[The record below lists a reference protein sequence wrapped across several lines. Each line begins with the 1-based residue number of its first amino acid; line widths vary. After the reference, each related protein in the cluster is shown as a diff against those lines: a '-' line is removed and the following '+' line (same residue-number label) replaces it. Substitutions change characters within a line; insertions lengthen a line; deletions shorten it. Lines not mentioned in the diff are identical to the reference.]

1 LFVVTCGLKVHNR
14 AEREASVPVTK
25 TATRF
30 QFWAARFICH
40 EEEARSMMKTA
51 AAAPEEQDFILSSS
65 APSLAQKRLALGVV
79 LVLLVAFLLA
89 AGPLSTVQLVRIDVF
104 VSAYAAAMFVND
116 SITAVLL
123 FAQFSI
129 LRSRALLA
137 ISSGYVFTALM
148 LVPWMLTFPGL
159 FASSGL
165 LGAGL
170 QSTAWLYILWHAGFP
185 AFVIAYALLKE
196 GDATKRLWQGSV
208 HVAILS
214 SVAMTAGIVCAAA
227 FLVTAGQEVLPRLML
242 DTVHLSALWPY
253 AAGFASLSSVLAII
267 VLWARRR
274 SVLDLWLMV
283 VMCAFVIEI
292 CLISFPVPARYSV
305 GWYAGRICGL
315 LSGSL
320 VLFVLLYEITTLYAR
335 RAENAERNRAQEAL
349 RESEERLQDIIDN
362 TTAVVFV
369 KDLDLR
375 FVLINREF
383 ERRFQVQRD
392 QIRGK
397 IDFDVLPDN
406 TAQLVRG
413 RDQQVI
419 EAGVPLQFE
428 QVVPSIEGERH
439 YVVVKFLLRDRTGK
453 PYGVCGIAT
462 DITESKRTQ
471 EMQAALAR
479 ERETFALQR
488 AAELGRA
495 NEALRGCLDALASV
509 HELDDFLGQVMATM
523 TRQLGAISST
533 LRVRNFEQNTLPLEL
548 VFQDGRVMSPDEAK
562 YPENW
567 RNVSLVEERFNLFLD
582 QPSAITRTLD
592 PHSPIP
598 DGHRSYLLGLGV
610 KTILIIPLTS
620 SGQVNGRL
628 TFRFTE
634 ERDFH
639 PEELEIARA
648 LATQASLAIQLTR
661 LAKTARQSAVLE
673 ERNQLAG
680 EIHDSLAQFFTGISM
695 QLGVAKEVIKT
706 GDNNGLPYIERAS
719 ELAQYGLADARRS
732 AFSLRPTV
740 TKESGLIEA
749 LQKVAER
756 SNIPGSLRCNFRSH
770 GVPEESLP
778 PSAQQELL
786 RIAQEAISN
795 AVRHAKPTV
804 ISVDVRWEPPNLVLE
819 VTDNGSG
826 IANPQ
831 LASRG
836 GFGLSNMRARAE
848 KLGAQFDVQTAAS
861 RGTSIVV
868 LLPIN

>member
-1 LFVVTCGLKVHNR
+1 
-14 AEREASVPVTK
+14 
-25 TATRF
+25 
-30 QFWAARFICH
+30 
-40 EEEARSMMKTA
+40 MMKTA
-51 AAAPEEQDFILSSS
+51 AAAPQEQDFILSSL

-79 LVLLVAFLLA
+79 LVLLVAFLLT
-89 AGPLSTVQLVRIDVF
+89 AGPLSSVQLARIDPF
-104 VSAYAAAMFVND
+104 IPAYASAMFVND

-137 ISSGYVFTALM
+137 IASGYVFTALM
-148 LVPWMLTFPGL
+148 LVPWMLTFPGV

-170 QSTAWLYILWHAGFP
+170 QSTACLYIVWHAGFP
-185 AFVIAYALLKE
+185 AFVTAYAFLKE

-208 HVAILS
+208 HLAILS
-214 SVAMTAGIVCAAA
+214 SIAMTAGIVCAAA
-227 FLVTAGQEVLPRLML
+227 FLVTAGHELLPRLML
-242 DTVHLSALWPY
+242 DSVRFSALWAY
-253 AAGFASLSSVLAII
+253 AAGFTLLCYVLTIV

-274 SVLDLWLMV
+274 SVLDLWLLV
-283 VMCAFVIEI
+283 VMCAFVIEM
-292 CLISFPVPARYSV
+292 CLISFPVPARYTV
-305 GWYAGRICGL
+305 GWYGGRICGL

-335 RAENAERNRAQEAL
+335 QAGNAERNRAQEAL
-349 RESEERLQDIIDN
+349 REREERLQDIVDK

-392 QIRGK
+392 QIRRK
-397 IDFDVLPDN
+397 TVDVLPDN
-406 TAQLVRG
+406 AAKLVSG

-419 EAGVPLQFE
+419 ETGVPLQFE

-439 YVVVKFLLRDRTGK
+439 YVVVKFLLRDRTEK
-453 PYGVCGIAT
+453 PYGICGIAT
-462 DITESKRTQ
+462 DITESKRAQ

-509 HELDDFLGQVMATM
+509 RELDDFLGQVMATM
-523 TRQLGAISST
+523 TRELGAVSST

-562 YPENW
+562 YPEEW
-567 RNVSLVEERFNLFLD
+567 RNVSLVEQRFRLLLN
-582 QPSAITRTLD
+582 QPSATARTLD
-592 PHSPIP
+592 PHSLIP
-598 DGHRSYLLGLGV
+598 DRHRSYLLGLGV
-610 KTILIIPLTS
+610 KTILIIPLIS
-620 SGQVNGRL
+620 RGQVNGRL

-661 LAKTARQSAVLE
+661 LAKTARQSAVVE
-673 ERNQLAG
+673 ERSRLAG
-680 EIHDSLAQFFTGISM
+680 DIHDSLGQFFTAISM
-695 QLGVAKEVIKT
+695 QLGVAKEVIKP
-706 GDNNGLPYIERAS
+706 GADNGLTYIERAS
-719 ELAQYGLADARRS
+719 ELAQHGLAEARRS
-732 AFSLRPTV
+732 AFSLQPTV
-740 TKESGLIEA
+740 TEESGLIEA
-749 LQKVAER
+749 LQKMVER
-756 SNIPGSLRCNFRSH
+756 SNIPGSVRCNFSSH
-770 GVPEESLP
+770 DVPEESLP

-804 ISVDVRWEPPNLVLE
+804 IRVDVRWEPPNVVLE

-848 KLGAQFDVQTAAS
+848 KLGAQFDVRSAAS

>member
-1 LFVVTCGLKVHNR
+1 
-14 AEREASVPVTK
+14 
-25 TATRF
+25 
-30 QFWAARFICH
+30 
-40 EEEARSMMKTA
+40 MMKTA
-51 AAAPEEQDFILSSS
+51 AAGPEDQDFILSSL
-65 APSLAQKRLALGVV
+65 APSLAQKRLAIGVV
-79 LVLLVAFLLA
+79 LFLLVAFLLT
-89 AGPLSTVQLVRIDVF
+89 AGPLSSVQLARIDPF
-104 VSAYAAAMFVND
+104 VPAYASAMFVND

-129 LRSRALLA
+129 LRTRALLA

-148 LVPWMLTFPGL
+148 LVPWMLTFPGV
-159 FASSGL
+159 FTSSGL

-170 QSTAWLYILWHAGFP
+170 QSTACLYLVWHAGFP
-185 AFVIAYALLKE
+185 GFVMAYALLKE

-214 SVAMTAGIVCAAA
+214 SIGMTAGIVCAAA
-227 FLVTAGQEVLPRLML
+227 FLVTAGHELLPRLL
-242 DTVHLSALWPY
+242 VDTVHFSALWAY
-253 AAGFASLSSVLAII
+253 AAGFALLWYVLAIV

-274 SVLDLWLMV
+274 SALDLWLLV
-283 VMCAFVIEI
+283 VMCAFVIEMG
-292 CLISFPVPARYSV
+292 LISFPVPARYTV
-305 GWYAGRICGL
+305 GWYGGRICGL
-315 LSGSL
+315 VSGGL
-320 VLFVLLYEITTLYAR
+320 VLFVLLYEITRLYAR
-335 RAENAERNRAQEAL
+335 QAENAERNRAQEAL
-349 RESEERLQDIIDN
+349 RESEERLQDIIDK

-392 QIRGK
+392 QIRGETV
-397 IDFDVLPDN
+397 DVLPHN
-406 TAQLVRG
+406 AAQLVSG

-419 EAGVPLQFE
+419 ETGVPLQFE
-428 QVVPSIEGERH
+428 QVAPSIEGERH

-462 DITESKRTQ
+462 DITESKQAQ
-471 EMQAALAR
+471 EMQAALAH

-509 HELDDFLGQVMATM
+509 RELDDFLGQVMATT
-523 TRQLGAISST
+523 TRQLGAVSST
-533 LRVRNFEQNTLPLEL
+533 LRLHNFEQNTLSLEL

-562 YPENW
+562 YPEDR
-567 RNVSLVEERFNLFLD
+567 RNLSLVEQRSLHFLD
-582 QPSAITRTLD
+582 QPSTIMRTLD
-592 PHSPIP
+592 PHSPIA

-620 SGQVNGRL
+620 RGQVNGGL
-628 TFRFTE
+628 AFRFTE
-634 ERDFH
+634 ERDFR
-639 PEELEIARA
+639 PEELEIASA

-661 LAKTARQSAVLE
+661 LAKTARHSAVLE
-673 ERNQLAG
+673 ERSRLAG
-680 EIHDSLAQFFTGISM
+680 EIHDSLGQFFTAISM
-695 QLGVAKEVIKT
+695 QLGVAKEVIKP
-706 GDNNGLPYIERAS
+706 GSDNGLTYLERAS
-719 ELAQYGLADARRS
+719 ELAQHGLAEARRS
-732 AFSLRPTV
+732 AFSLQPTV
-740 TKESGLIEA
+740 TEESGLIEA
-749 LQKVAER
+749 LQKMVER
-756 SNIPGSLRCNFRSH
+756 SNIPGSLRCNFSSH

-804 ISVDVRWEPPNLVLE
+804 IRVDLRWEPPNVVLE

-848 KLGAQFDVQTAAS
+848 KLGAQFDVRTAAS

>member
-1 LFVVTCGLKVHNR
+1 M
-14 AEREASVPVTK
+14 K
-25 TATRF
+25 T
-30 QFWAARFICH
+30 
-40 EEEARSMMKTA
+40 TA
-51 AAAPEEQDFILSSS
+51 AAPGEHDFMLSSLS
-65 APSLAQKRLALGVV
+65 PSLAQKRLAIGLV
-79 LVLLVAFLLA
+79 LVLLVAFLLI
-89 AGPLSTVQLVRIDVF
+89 AGPLSSVQLARIDAF
-104 VSAYAAAMFVND
+104 VPAYASAMFVND

-137 ISSGYVFTALM
+137 IASGYVFTALM
-148 LVPWMLTFPGL
+148 LVPWMLTFPGV

-170 QSTAWLYILWHAGFP
+170 QSTAWLYISWHAGFP

-214 SVAMTAGIVCAAA
+214 SVAMTAGIVCAAG
-227 FLVTAGQEVLPRLML
+227 FLVTAGHELLPRLML
-242 DTVHLSALWPY
+242 DTVRLSALWPY
-253 AAGFASLSSVLAII
+253 AAGFPLLSSVLAIV

-274 SVLDLWLMV
+274 SVLDLCLMV
-283 VMCAFVIEI
+283 VMCAFGIEI

-305 GWYAGRICGL
+305 GWYGGRICGL
-315 LSGSL
+315 VSGSL
-320 VLFVLLYEITTLYAR
+320 VLLVLLYEITTLYAR
-335 RAENAERNRAQEAL
+335 QAENAERNRAQEAL
-349 RESEERLQDIIDN
+349 RESEERLQDIIDK

-392 QIRGK
+392 QIRGETV
-397 IDFDVLPDN
+397 DVLPHN
-406 TAQLVRG
+406 AAQLVSG

-419 EAGVPLQFE
+419 ETGVPLQFE
-428 QVVPSIEGERH
+428 QVAPSIEGERH

-462 DITESKRTQ
+462 DITESKQAQ
-471 EMQAALAR
+471 EMQAALAH

-509 HELDDFLGQVMATM
+509 RELDDFLGQVMATT
-523 TRQLGAISST
+523 TRQLGAVSST
-533 LRVRNFEQNTLPLEL
+533 LRLHNFEQNTLSLEL

-562 YPENW
+562 YPEDR
-567 RNVSLVEERFNLFLD
+567 RNLSLVEQRSLHFLD
-582 QPSAITRTLD
+582 QPSTIMRTLD
-592 PHSPIP
+592 PHSPIA

-620 SGQVNGRL
+620 RGQVNGGL
-628 TFRFTE
+628 AFRFTE
-634 ERDFH
+634 ERDFR
-639 PEELEIARA
+639 PEELEIASA

-661 LAKTARQSAVLE
+661 LAKTARHSAVLE
-673 ERNQLAG
+673 ERSRLAG
-680 EIHDSLAQFFTGISM
+680 EIHDSLGQFFTAISM
-695 QLGVAKEVIKT
+695 QLGVAKEVIKP
-706 GDNNGLPYIERAS
+706 GSDNGLTYLERAS
-719 ELAQYGLADARRS
+719 ELAQHGLAEARRS
-732 AFSLRPTV
+732 AFSLQPTV
-740 TKESGLIEA
+740 TEESGLIEA
-749 LQKVAER
+749 LQKMVER
-756 SNIPGSLRCNFRSH
+756 SNIPGSLRCNFSSH

-804 ISVDVRWEPPNLVLE
+804 IRVDLRWEPPNVVLE

-848 KLGAQFDVQTAAS
+848 KLGAQFDVRTAAS

>member
-1 LFVVTCGLKVHNR
+1 
-14 AEREASVPVTK
+14 
-25 TATRF
+25 
-30 QFWAARFICH
+30 
-40 EEEARSMMKTA
+40 MMKTA
-51 AAAPEEQDFILSSS
+51 AAAQEQDFILSSL

-79 LVLLVAFLLA
+79 LVLLVAFLLT
-89 AGPLSTVQLVRIDVF
+89 AGPLSSVQLARIDPF
-104 VSAYAAAMFVND
+104 IPAYASAMFVND

-137 ISSGYVFTALM
+137 IASGYVFTALM
-148 LVPWMLTFPGL
+148 LVPWMLTFPGV

-170 QSTAWLYILWHAGFP
+170 QSTAWLYIVWHAGFP
-185 AFVIAYALLKE
+185 AFVTAYAFLKE

-208 HVAILS
+208 HLAILS
-214 SVAMTAGIVCAAA
+214 SIAMTAGIVCAAA
-227 FLVTAGQEVLPRLML
+227 FLVTAGHELLPRLML
-242 DTVHLSALWPY
+242 DTVRFSALWAY
-253 AAGFASLSSVLAII
+253 AAGFTLLCYVLTIV

-274 SVLDLWLMV
+274 SVLDLWLLV
-283 VMCAFVIEI
+283 VMCAFVIEM

-305 GWYAGRICGL
+305 GWYGGRICGL

-335 RAENAERNRAQEAL
+335 QAGNAERNRAQEAL
-349 RESEERLQDIIDN
+349 RESEERLQDIIDK

-392 QIRGK
+392 QIRRK
-397 IDFDVLPDN
+397 TVDVLPDN
-406 TAQLVRG
+406 AAKLVSG

-419 EAGVPLQFE
+419 ETGVPLQFE

-439 YVVVKFLLRDRTGK
+439 YVVVKFLLRDRTEK
-453 PYGVCGIAT
+453 PYGICGIAT
-462 DITESKRTQ
+462 DITESKHAQ

-509 HELDDFLGQVMATM
+509 RELDDFLGQVMATM
-523 TRQLGAISST
+523 TRQLGAVSST

-562 YPENW
+562 YPEEW
-567 RNVSLVEERFNLFLD
+567 RNVSLVEQRFRLLLN
-582 QPSAITRTLD
+582 QPSATARTLD
-592 PHSPIP
+592 PHSLIP

-610 KTILIIPLTS
+610 KTILIIPLIS
-620 SGQVNGRL
+620 RGQVNGRL

-661 LAKTARQSAVLE
+661 LAKTARQSAVVE
-673 ERNQLAG
+673 ERSRLAG
-680 EIHDSLAQFFTGISM
+680 DIHDSLGQFFTAISM
-695 QLGVAKEVIKT
+695 QLGVAKEVIKP
-706 GDNNGLPYIERAS
+706 GADNGLTYIERAS
-719 ELAQYGLADARRS
+719 ELAQHGLAEARRS
-732 AFSLRPTV
+732 AFSLQPTV
-740 TKESGLIEA
+740 TEESGLIEA
-749 LQKVAER
+749 LQKMVER
-756 SNIPGSLRCNFRSH
+756 SNIPGSVRCNFSSH

-804 ISVDVRWEPPNLVLE
+804 IRVDVRWEPPNVVLE

-848 KLGAQFDVQTAAS
+848 KLGAQFDVRTAAS

-868 LLPIN
+868 LLPIS

>member
-1 LFVVTCGLKVHNR
+1 
-14 AEREASVPVTK
+14 
-25 TATRF
+25 
-30 QFWAARFICH
+30 
-40 EEEARSMMKTA
+40 MMKTA
-51 AAAPEEQDFILSSS
+51 AAGPEDQDFILSSL
-65 APSLAQKRLALGVV
+65 APSLAQKRLAIGVV
-79 LVLLVAFLLA
+79 LFLLVAFLLT
-89 AGPLSTVQLVRIDVF
+89 AGPLSSVQLARIDPF
-104 VSAYAAAMFVND
+104 VPAYASAMFVND

-129 LRSRALLA
+129 LRTRALLA

-148 LVPWMLTFPGL
+148 LVPWMLTFPGV
-159 FASSGL
+159 FTSSGL

-170 QSTAWLYILWHAGFP
+170 QSTACLYLVWHAGFP
-185 AFVIAYALLKE
+185 GFVMAYALLKE

-214 SVAMTAGIVCAAA
+214 SIGMTAGIVCAAA
-227 FLVTAGQEVLPRLML
+227 FLVTAGHELLPRLL
-242 DTVHLSALWPY
+242 VDTVHFSALWAY
-253 AAGFASLSSVLAII
+253 AAGFALLWYVLAIV

-274 SVLDLWLMV
+274 SALDLWLLV
-283 VMCAFVIEI
+283 VMCAFVIEMG
-292 CLISFPVPARYSV
+292 LISFPVPARYTV
-305 GWYAGRICGL
+305 GWYGGRICGL
-315 LSGSL
+315 VSGGL
-320 VLFVLLYEITTLYAR
+320 VLFVLLYEITRLYAR
-335 RAENAERNRAQEAL
+335 QAENAERNRAQEAL
-349 RESEERLQDIIDN
+349 RESEERLQDIIDK

-392 QIRGK
+392 QIRGETV
-397 IDFDVLPDN
+397 DVLPHN
-406 TAQLVRG
+406 AAQLVSG

-419 EAGVPLQFE
+419 ETGVPFQFE

-439 YVVVKFLLRDRTGK
+439 YVVVKFLLRDRTEK
-453 PYGVCGIAT
+453 PYGICGIAT
-462 DITESKRTQ
+462 DITESKQAQ

-509 HELDDFLGQVMATM
+509 RELDDFLGQVMATT
-523 TRQLGAISST
+523 TRQLGAVSST
-533 LRVRNFEQNTLPLEL
+533 LRLHNFEQNTLSLEL

-562 YPENW
+562 YPEDR
-567 RNVSLVEERFNLFLD
+567 RNLSLVEQRSLHFLD
-582 QPSAITRTLD
+582 QPSTIMRTLD
-592 PHSPIP
+592 PHSPIA

-620 SGQVNGRL
+620 RGQVNGGL
-628 TFRFTE
+628 AFRFTE
-634 ERDFH
+634 ERDFR
-639 PEELEIARA
+639 PEELEIASA

-661 LAKTARQSAVLE
+661 LAKTARHSAVLE
-673 ERNQLAG
+673 ERSRLAG
-680 EIHDSLAQFFTGISM
+680 EIHDSLGQFFTAISM
-695 QLGVAKEVIKT
+695 QLGVAKEVIKP
-706 GDNNGLPYIERAS
+706 GSDNGLTYLERAS
-719 ELAQYGLADARRS
+719 ELAQHGLAEARRS
-732 AFSLRPTV
+732 AFSLQPTV
-740 TKESGLIEA
+740 TEESGLIEA
-749 LQKVAER
+749 LQKMVER
-756 SNIPGSLRCNFRSH
+756 SNIPGSLRCNFSSH

-804 ISVDVRWEPPNLVLE
+804 IRVDLRWEPPNVVLE

-848 KLGAQFDVQTAAS
+848 KLGAQFDVRTAAS

>member
-1 LFVVTCGLKVHNR
+1 
-14 AEREASVPVTK
+14 
-25 TATRF
+25 
-30 QFWAARFICH
+30 
-40 EEEARSMMKTA
+40 MMKTA
-51 AAAPEEQDFILSSS
+51 AAAPEEQDFILSSL

-79 LVLLVAFLLA
+79 LFLLVAFFLT
-89 AGPLSTVQLVRIDVF
+89 AGPLSSVQLARIDPF
-104 VSAYAAAMFVND
+104 VPAYASAMFVND

-148 LVPWMLTFPGL
+148 LVPWMLTFPGV
-159 FASSGL
+159 FAASGL

-170 QSTAWLYILWHAGFP
+170 QSTAWLYIVWHAGFP

-214 SVAMTAGIVCAAA
+214 SIAMTAGIVCAAA
-227 FLVTAGQEVLPRLML
+227 FLVTAGQELLPGLML
-242 DTVHLSALWPY
+242 DTVRFSAFWSY
-253 AAGFASLSSVLAII
+253 AAGFTLLWYVVAIV

-274 SVLDLWLMV
+274 SVLDLWLLV
-283 VMCAFVIEI
+283 VMCAFAIEM
-292 CLISFPVPARYSV
+292 CLISFPVPARYTV
-305 GWYAGRICGL
+305 GWYGGRICGL

-320 VLFVLLYEITTLYAR
+320 VLLVLLYEITTLYAR
-335 RAENAERNRAQEAL
+335 QAGNAERNRAQEAL
-349 RESEERLQDIIDN
+349 RESEERLQDIIDK

-383 ERRFQVQRD
+383 ERRFRVQRD

-397 IDFDVLPDN
+397 TVDVLPDN
-406 TAQLVRG
+406 AAQLVSG
-413 RDQQVI
+413 RDLQVI
-419 EAGVPLQFE
+419 ETGVPFQFE

-439 YVVVKFLLRDRTGK
+439 YVVVKFMLRDRTEK
-453 PYGVCGIAT
+453 PYGICGIAT
-462 DITESKRTQ
+462 DITESKHAQ

-509 HELDDFLGQVMATM
+509 RELDDFLGQVMATM
-523 TRQLGAISST
+523 TRQLGAVSST
-533 LRVRNFEQNTLPLEL
+533 LRVRNFERNTLPLEL

-562 YPENW
+562 YPVTW
-567 RNVSLVEERFNLFLD
+567 RNMSLVEQRSIHFLD

-592 PHSPIP
+592 PQSPIP

-610 KTILIIPLTS
+610 KTILIIPLIS
-620 SGQVNGRL
+620 GGQVNGRL

-673 ERNQLAG
+673 ERSRLAG
-680 EIHDSLAQFFTGISM
+680 DIHDSLGQFFTAISM
-695 QLGVAKEVIKT
+695 QLGVAKEVIKP
-706 GDNNGLPYIERAS
+706 GADNGLTYLERAS
-719 ELAQYGLADARRS
+719 ELAQHGLAEARRS
-732 AFSLRPTV
+732 AFSLQPTV
-740 TKESGLIEA
+740 TEESGLIEA
-749 LQKVAER
+749 LQKMVER
-756 SNIPGSLRCNFRSH
+756 SNIPGSVRCNFSSH

-804 ISVDVRWEPPNLVLE
+804 IRVDVRWEPPNVVLE

-826 IANPQ
+826 IADPQ

-848 KLGAQFDVQTAAS
+848 KLGAQFDVRTAAS

>member
-1 LFVVTCGLKVHNR
+1 
-14 AEREASVPVTK
+14 
-25 TATRF
+25 
-30 QFWAARFICH
+30 
-40 EEEARSMMKTA
+40 MMKTA
-51 AAAPEEQDFILSSS
+51 AAAPQEQDFILSSL

-79 LVLLVAFLLA
+79 LVLLVAFLLT
-89 AGPLSTVQLVRIDVF
+89 AGPFSSVQLVRIDAF
-104 VSAYAAAMFVND
+104 VPAYASAMFVND

-137 ISSGYVFTALM
+137 IASGYVFTALM
-148 LVPWMLTFPGL
+148 LVPWMLTFPGV

-227 FLVTAGQEVLPRLML
+227 FLVTAGQELLPRLML
-242 DTVHLSALWPY
+242 DTVRFSALWSY
-253 AAGFASLSSVLAII
+253 AAGFALLCYVLTIA

-274 SVLDLWLMV
+274 SVLDLWLLV
-283 VMCAFVIEI
+283 VMCAFVIEM

-305 GWYAGRICGL
+305 GWYGGRICGL

-335 RAENAERNRAQEAL
+335 QAENAERNRAQEAL
-349 RESEERLQDIIDN
+349 RESEERLQDIIDK

-397 IDFDVLPDN
+397 TVDVLPDN
-406 TAQLVRG
+406 AAQLVSG

-419 EAGVPLQFE
+419 ENGVPFQFE
-428 QVVPSIEGERH
+428 QVVPSIQGERH
-439 YVVVKFLLRDRTGK
+439 YVVVKFLLRDRTEK
-453 PYGVCGIAT
+453 PYGICGIAT
-462 DITESKRTQ
+462 DITESKHAQ
-471 EMQAALAR
+471 EMQATLAR

-509 HELDDFLGQVMATM
+509 RELDDFLGQVMATM
-523 TRQLGAISST
+523 TRQLGAVSST

-562 YPENW
+562 YPEDR
-567 RNVSLVEERFNLFLD
+567 RNLSLVEQRSIHFLD
-582 QPSAITRTLD
+582 QPGTITRTVD

-610 KTILIIPLTS
+610 KTILIMPLIS
-620 SGQVNGRL
+620 GGQVNGRL
-628 TFRFTE
+628 TFRFTA

-673 ERNQLAG
+673 ERSRLAG
-680 EIHDSLAQFFTGISM
+680 EIHDSLGQFFTAISM
-695 QLGVAKEVIKT
+695 QLGVAKEVIKP
-706 GDNNGLPYIERAS
+706 GADNGFTCIERAS
-719 ELAQYGLADARRS
+719 ELAQHGLAEVRRS
-732 AFSLRPTV
+732 AFSLQPTV
-740 TKESGLIEA
+740 TEESGLIEA
-749 LQKVAER
+749 LQKMVER
-756 SNIPGSLRCNFRSH
+756 SNIPGSVRCNFSSH

-804 ISVDVRWEPPNLVLE
+804 IRVDVRWEPPNVVLE
-819 VTDNGSG
+819 ITDDGSG
-826 IANPQ
+826 IAKPQ
-831 LASRG
+831 LASRD
-836 GFGLSNMRARAE
+836 GFGLSNMRGRAE
-848 KLGAQFDVQTAAS
+848 KLGAQFDVRTAAS
-861 RGTSIVV
+861 RGTSIIV

>member
-1 LFVVTCGLKVHNR
+1 
-14 AEREASVPVTK
+14 
-25 TATRF
+25 
-30 QFWAARFICH
+30 
-40 EEEARSMMKTA
+40 MMKTA
-51 AAAPEEQDFILSSS
+51 AAAPEEQDFILSS
-65 APSLAQKRLALGVV
+65 LAQNRLALGVV
-79 LVLLVAFLLA
+79 LVLLVAFLLT
-89 AGPLSTVQLVRIDVF
+89 AGPLSRVQLARIDAF
-104 VSAYAAAMFVND
+104 VPAYASAMFVND

-137 ISSGYVFTALM
+137 IASGYVFTALM
-148 LVPWMLTFPGL
+148 LVPWMLTFPGV

-170 QSTAWLYILWHAGFP
+170 QSTAWLYIVWHAGFP

-196 GDATKRLWQGSV
+196 GDATKRLWRGSV
-208 HVAILS
+208 QVAILS
-214 SVAMTAGIVCAAA
+214 SVAVTAGIVCAAA
-227 FLVTAGQEVLPRLML
+227 FLVTAGQELLPGLML
-242 DTVHLSALWPY
+242 DTVRFSAFWSY
-253 AAGFASLSSVLAII
+253 AAGFTLLWYVVAIV

-274 SVLDLWLMV
+274 SVLDLWLLV
-283 VMCAFVIEI
+283 VMCAFAIEM
-292 CLISFPVPARYSV
+292 CLISFPVPARYTV
-305 GWYAGRICGL
+305 GWYGGRICGL

-320 VLFVLLYEITTLYAR
+320 VLLVLLYEITTLYAR
-335 RAENAERNRAQEAL
+335 QAGNAERNRAQEAL
-349 RESEERLQDIIDN
+349 RESEERLQDIIDK

-383 ERRFQVQRD
+383 ERRFRVQRD

-397 IDFDVLPDN
+397 TVDVLPDN
-406 TAQLVRG
+406 AAQLVSG
-413 RDQQVI
+413 RDLQVI
-419 EAGVPLQFE
+419 ETGVPFQFE

-439 YVVVKFLLRDRTGK
+439 YVVVKFMLRDRTEK
-453 PYGVCGIAT
+453 PYGICGIAT
-462 DITESKRTQ
+462 DITESKHAQ

-509 HELDDFLGQVMATM
+509 RELDDFLGQVMATM
-523 TRQLGAISST
+523 TRQLGAVSST
-533 LRVRNFEQNTLPLEL
+533 LRVRNFERNTLPLEL

-562 YPENW
+562 YPVTW
-567 RNVSLVEERFNLFLD
+567 RNMSLVEQRSIHFLD

-592 PHSPIP
+592 PQSPIP

-610 KTILIIPLTS
+610 KTILIIPLIS
-620 SGQVNGRL
+620 GGQVNGRL

-673 ERNQLAG
+673 ERSRLAG
-680 EIHDSLAQFFTGISM
+680 DIHDSLGQFFTAISM
-695 QLGVAKEVIKT
+695 QLGVAKEVIKP
-706 GDNNGLPYIERAS
+706 GADNGLTYLERAS
-719 ELAQYGLADARRS
+719 ELAQHGLAEARRS
-732 AFSLRPTV
+732 AFSLQPTV
-740 TKESGLIEA
+740 TEESGLIEA
-749 LQKVAER
+749 LQKMVER
-756 SNIPGSLRCNFRSH
+756 SNIPGSVRCNFSSH

-804 ISVDVRWEPPNLVLE
+804 IRVDVRWEPPNVVLE

-826 IANPQ
+826 IADPQ

-848 KLGAQFDVQTAAS
+848 KLGAQFDVRTAAS

>member
-1 LFVVTCGLKVHNR
+1 M
-14 AEREASVPVTK
+14 K
-25 TATRF
+25 T
-30 QFWAARFICH
+30 
-40 EEEARSMMKTA
+40 TA
-51 AAAPEEQDFILSSS
+51 AAPGEHDFMLSSLS
-65 APSLAQKRLALGVV
+65 PSLAQKRLAIGLV
-79 LVLLVAFLLA
+79 LVLLVAFLLI
-89 AGPLSTVQLVRIDVF
+89 AGPLSSVQLARIDAF
-104 VSAYAAAMFVND
+104 VPAYASAMFVND

-137 ISSGYVFTALM
+137 IASGYVFTALM
-148 LVPWMLTFPGL
+148 LVPWMLTFPGV

-170 QSTAWLYILWHAGFP
+170 QSTAWLYISWHAGFP

-214 SVAMTAGIVCAAA
+214 SVAMTAGIVCAAG
-227 FLVTAGQEVLPRLML
+227 FLVTAGHELLPRLML
-242 DTVHLSALWPY
+242 DTVRLSALWPY
-253 AAGFASLSSVLAII
+253 AAGFPLLSSVLAIV

-274 SVLDLWLMV
+274 SVLDLCLMV
-283 VMCAFVIEI
+283 VMCAFGIEI

-305 GWYAGRICGL
+305 GWYGGRICGL
-315 LSGSL
+315 VSGSL
-320 VLFVLLYEITTLYAR
+320 VLLVLLYEITTLYAR
-335 RAENAERNRAQEAL
+335 QAENAERNRAQEAL
-349 RESEERLQDIIDN
+349 RESEERLQDIIDK

-392 QIRGK
+392 QIRGETV
-397 IDFDVLPDN
+397 DVLPHN
-406 TAQLVRG
+406 AAQLVSG

-419 EAGVPLQFE
+419 ETGVPFQFE

-439 YVVVKFLLRDRTGK
+439 YVVVKFLLRDRTEK
-453 PYGVCGIAT
+453 PYGICGIAT
-462 DITESKRTQ
+462 DITESKQAQ

-509 HELDDFLGQVMATM
+509 RELDDFLGQVMATT
-523 TRQLGAISST
+523 TRQLGAVSST
-533 LRVRNFEQNTLPLEL
+533 LRLHNFEQNTLSLEL

-562 YPENW
+562 YPEDR
-567 RNVSLVEERFNLFLD
+567 RNLSLVEQRSLHFLD
-582 QPSAITRTLD
+582 QPSTIMRTLD
-592 PHSPIP
+592 PHSPIA

-620 SGQVNGRL
+620 RGQVNGGL
-628 TFRFTE
+628 AFRFTE
-634 ERDFH
+634 ERDFR
-639 PEELEIARA
+639 PEELEIASA

-661 LAKTARQSAVLE
+661 LAKTARHSAVLE
-673 ERNQLAG
+673 ERSRLAG
-680 EIHDSLAQFFTGISM
+680 EIHDSLGQFFTAISM
-695 QLGVAKEVIKT
+695 QLGVAKEVIKP
-706 GDNNGLPYIERAS
+706 GSDNGLTYLERAS
-719 ELAQYGLADARRS
+719 ELAQHGLAEARRS
-732 AFSLRPTV
+732 AFSLQPTV
-740 TKESGLIEA
+740 TEESGLIEA
-749 LQKVAER
+749 LQKMVER
-756 SNIPGSLRCNFRSH
+756 SNIPGSLRCNFSSH

-804 ISVDVRWEPPNLVLE
+804 IRVDLRWEPPNVVLE

-848 KLGAQFDVQTAAS
+848 KLGAQFDVRTAAS

>member
-1 LFVVTCGLKVHNR
+1 MDADLSG
-14 AEREASVPVTK
+14 PVRVK
-25 TATRF
+25 
-30 QFWAARFICH
+30 
-40 EEEARSMMKTA
+40 
-51 AAAPEEQDFILSSS
+51 
-65 APSLAQKRLALGVV
+65 
-79 LVLLVAFLLA
+79 
-89 AGPLSTVQLVRIDVF
+89 
-104 VSAYAAAMFVND
+104 
-116 SITAVLL
+116 
-123 FAQFSI
+123 
-129 LRSRALLA
+129 
-137 ISSGYVFTALM
+137 
-148 LVPWMLTFPGL
+148 
-159 FASSGL
+159 
-165 LGAGL
+165 
-170 QSTAWLYILWHAGFP
+170 
-185 AFVIAYALLKE
+185 
-196 GDATKRLWQGSV
+196 
-208 HVAILS
+208 
-214 SVAMTAGIVCAAA
+214 
-227 FLVTAGQEVLPRLML
+227 
-242 DTVHLSALWPY
+242 WP
-253 AAGFASLSSVLAII
+253 
-267 VLWARRR
+267 ARRR
-274 SVLDLWLMV
+274 APEHSVALH
-283 VMCAFVIEI
+283 
-292 CLISFPVPARYSV
+292 
-305 GWYAGRICGL
+305 
-315 LSGSL
+315 L
-320 VLFVLLYEITTLYAR
+320 VAR
-335 RAENAERNRAQEAL
+335 R
-349 RESEERLQDIIDN
+349 
-362 TTAVVFV
+362 F
-369 KDLDLR
+369 
-375 FVLINREF
+375 
-383 ERRFQVQRD
+383 
-392 QIRGK
+392 
-397 IDFDVLPDN
+397 P
-406 TAQLVRG
+406 
-413 RDQQVI
+413 
-419 EAGVPLQFE
+419 
-428 QVVPSIEGERH
+428 
-439 YVVVKFLLRDRTGK
+439 
-453 PYGVCGIAT
+453 
-462 DITESKRTQ
+462 
-471 EMQAALAR
+471 
-479 ERETFALQR
+479 
-488 AAELGRA
+488 
-495 NEALRGCLDALASV
+495 
-509 HELDDFLGQVMATM
+509 
-523 TRQLGAISST
+523 
-533 LRVRNFEQNTLPLEL
+533 RVRNRLCSAKGRRCNQAAVAGFRACGHPFECCHDRRHRVCSGISCNSRPRGAAPPYARYGPSFGPLAL
-548 VFQDGRVMSPDEAK
+548 CSRI
-562 YPENW
+562 
-567 RNVSLVEERFNLFLD
+567 RFNLFLD

-620 SGQVNGRL
+620 RGQVNGRL

-706 GDNNGLPYIERAS
+706 GDNNGLTYIERAS

-848 KLGAQFDVQTAAS
+848 KLGAQFDVHTAAS